1 MNNLAI
7 DLLNGLILGST
18 YVLVAIGL
26 TLIFGILHIVNLA
39 YGEFYMIGGYLA
51 YVLISRLGAPLLVT
65 LPLAMIVSAALG
77 MLVERV
83 FFRPLRTKPE
93 TTMLVA
99 SIALGVFLQN
109 VVEHT
114 FGPNPQTVKSVFQG
128 QGIPMFGIQLTMDR
142 LVVIVVT
149 AVLVTALYLFITRTK
164 WGKALRATAQDRDGA
179 WMMGIN
185 VNRMHSLTFAVG
197 SALAGAAGVLMAPI
211 FIISPQM
218 GFLPFIK
225 AFTVVILG
233 GLGNV
238 TGAVVGGLLLGMV
251 ESFGTVYVTSQYL
264 DSLVFAALILLLL
277 FKPTGLLGKG
287 VTSR

>member
-51 YVLISRLGAPLLVT
+51 YVLLSRLGAPLLVT
-65 LPLAMIVSAALG
+65 LPLAMIASAALG
-77 MLVERV
+77 MVVERV

-109 VVEHT
+109 VVEHA
-114 FGPNPQTVKSVFQG
+114 FGPNPQTVRSAFAGK
-128 QGIPMFGIQLTMDR
+128 GIPMFGIQLTMDR
-142 LVVIVVT
+142 LIVIVVT

-185 VNRMHSLTFAVG
+185 VDRMHNMTFAVG

-251 ESFGTVYVTSQYL
+251 ESFGTVYITSQYL
-264 DSLVFAALILLLL
+264 DSL
-277 FKPTGLLGKG
+277 
-287 VTSR
+287 

>member
-114 FGPNPQTVKSVFQG
+114 FGPNPQTVKSAFQG